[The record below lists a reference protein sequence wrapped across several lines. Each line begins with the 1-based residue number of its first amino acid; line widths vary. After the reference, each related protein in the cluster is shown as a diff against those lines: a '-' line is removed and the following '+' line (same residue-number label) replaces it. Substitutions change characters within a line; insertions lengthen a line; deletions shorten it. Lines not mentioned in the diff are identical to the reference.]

1 MKFVQ
6 HKDGS
11 AEIWFSDE
19 EIKIF
24 KETKKLILSREGLRH
39 FTNHLVNFVAK
50 ANLRLP
56 DELQKT
62 ETREDHEVNAIKPKS
77 LNDDVDNV

>member
-6 HKDGS
+6 HEDAS
-11 AEIWFSDE
+11 AEILFSDE
-19 EIKIF
+19 EVEIF
-24 KETKKLILSREGLRH
+24 KETKKLVLSPEALRT

-50 ANLRLP
+50 ANFNLP

-62 ETREDHEVNAIKPKS
+62 ETFENDEVFVEKPKS
-77 LNDDVDNV
+77 LKGDADKV